1 MAKIK
6 ELQQEVVTLKNTIHE
21 STVNFQE
28 QLSGALREKE
38 ELQITSTKLQD
49 RNQKIEL
56 EKEQMLVKQNQLAA
70 KE

>member
-1 MAKIK
+1 M
-6 ELQQEVVTLKNTIHE
+6 TLKNTIHE

-70 KE
+70 KEQKL